1 MMHTHKSVYCL
12 LVIQCSWKILID
24 TLQYFDQFYW
34 SVVWHALL
42 WGITNSFIFALKPHG
57 ITSLSYVRN
66 TLDLSI
72 NCRTPQIVD
81 NNICSK
87 SSLSLLPPPIDSKP
101 KIIMTQSLDSERLQQ
116 GFDFNLSSNFILSW
130 PPFPFINRQM

>member
-1 MMHTHKSVYCL
+1 MHTLNLQKSVHCV

-34 SVVWHALL
+34 SAVWH
-42 WGITNSFIFALKPHG
+42 ALKPHG

-66 TLDLSI
+66 TSDLSI
-72 NCRTPQIVD
+72 NCSTPQIVD

-87 SSLSLLPPPIDSKP
+87 SFLSLLPPPIDSKP
-101 KIIMTQSLDSERLQQ
+101 KIFMTQSLDSERLQQ